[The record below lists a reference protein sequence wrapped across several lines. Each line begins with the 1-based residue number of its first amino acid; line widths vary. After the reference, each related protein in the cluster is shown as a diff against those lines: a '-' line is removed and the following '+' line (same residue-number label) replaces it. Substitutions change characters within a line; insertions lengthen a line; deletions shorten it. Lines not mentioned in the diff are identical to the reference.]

1 MKCQICNRECS
12 EYKGLGSHIAKLHK
26 ISSQAYYDTYISQTN
41 THLCVVCGNPT
52 QFQNLQNGYLLH
64 CSNKCAQIDPV
75 TLDKKHNT
83 NLIKYGNPTYNNREK
98 AIKTMKSIYG
108 VENISQTN
116 GFCDRVKQ
124 TKLEK
129 YGDANY
135 NNRQQAVKTCLDL
148 YNVTNPYQIDEIKE
162 KAQEHNYNIKTYQK
176 RADTRH
182 IDLDNYEI
190 EHNCTRYIKIIEL
203 YGQGWLNIKDTLDT
217 LYYKGSAFIPNNQIS
232 IIKEYYDNQTHG
244 TSRKEQFIYDSI
256 IDNYNG
262 EVIRRCKSIISPY
275 EIDIFLPELSIGIEF
290 NGNYWH
296 SIESGLPK
304 NYHLMKS
311 LMCRDK
317 NIRLV
322 HIYEFEDLEKQVN
335 MVINLI
341 KGIDMF
347 PQMDFNKNN
356 LINTNP
362 KEEIIYQDRFT
373 IYGASKLY

>member
-1 MKCQICNRECS
+1 MECKERYNDENFRNIS
-12 EYKGLGSHIAKLHK
+12 KIKQTKLE
-26 ISSQAYYDTYISQTN
+26 
-41 THLCVVCGNPT
+41 
-52 QFQNLQNGYLLH
+52 
-64 CSNKCAQIDPV
+64 
-75 TLDKKHNT
+75 
-83 NLIKYGNPTYNNREK
+83 KYGNENYINIDKSKDTRFKKYGKWNSDKASSIFLNRTQEEK
-98 AIKTMKSIYG
+98 TKHIQKS
-108 VENISQTN
+108 
-116 GFCDRVKQ
+116 KQ

-148 YNVTNPYQIDEIKE
+148 YNVTNPYQIEDIKE
-162 KAQEHNYNIKTYQK
+162 KAQEHNYNAEIYQK
-176 RADTRH
+176 RANTRH
-182 IDLDNYEI
+182 NDLDNYEL

-217 LYYKGSAFIPNNQIS
+217 LYYKGSAFIPNNQID
-232 IIKEYYDNQTHG
+232 IIKEYYDSQTHG

-256 IDNYNG
+256 INNYNG
-262 EVIRRCKSIISPY
+262 EIIRRCKSIISPY
-275 EIDIFLPELSIGIEF
+275 EIDIFLPELSLGIEF

-304 NYHLMKS
+304 DYHLMKS
-311 LMCRDK
+311 LMCKDK
-317 NIRLV
+317 NIRLI

-341 KGIDMF
+341 KGIDLF